1 MSKMQ
6 NGFVDLHAAA
16 DFLGPGAVE
25 TPMFE
30 AEITDLVRRKSVAL
44 QRLPHERAT
53 GHPHRF
59 FEETAI
65 HQGSFID
72 PRNMGTQS
80 AGGSTRVEKS
90 APIKAIINQTNISMF
105 DKDVTEQ
112 QGQFASVV
120 SKDINDVISG
130 VVVTSAAAVWAG
142 TDTSLTTPTTLEYMG
157 ILRQITLTSSIASGA
172 SIIDGLKSQVAA
184 MVADQTY
191 DVRPTAIYLNPVLA
205 DYIDQEAK
213 ANSITLAEVDVAA
226 GVTVNAINT
235 QAGRLP
241 LISDPYIPSVASGS
255 GPAYG
260 FSDAPAGQTMYLA
273 VIVTEDMVEIPYI
286 SGATDNPNPRIFEL
300 GLTNNLSGQFVAV
313 LFDAVIAKGPGY
325 AHALVAVYK

>member
-1 MSKMQ
+1 MSKLE

-25 TPMFE
+25 TPIFE
-30 AEITDLVRRKSVAL
+30 SEVTDLLRRESVAL
-44 QRLPHERAT
+44 QRFNHKRAT
-53 GHPHRF
+53 GHPHRY
-59 FEETAI
+59 FEKTAL

-72 PRNMGTQS
+72 PRNMGTQT
-80 AGGSTRVEKS
+80 AGGPTRVEKS

-105 DKDVTEQ
+105 DKEVTEQ
-112 QGQFASVV
+112 QGQFASAVADDV
-120 SKDINDVISG
+120 NDVING
-130 VVVTSAAAVWAG
+130 TVVTSAAAVWAG

-157 ILRQITLTSSIASGA
+157 LLRQISQTSSIASGS

-184 MVADQTY
+184 MVANQTY
-191 DVRPTAIYLNPVLA
+191 KPRPTAIYVNPILA
-205 DYIDQEAK
+205 DLIDQEAK
-213 ANSITLAEVDVAA
+213 ANSIKLSEVNVAA

-235 QAGRLP
+235 QAGLLP
-241 LISDPYIPSVASGS
+241 LINDPYIPSVASGS

-273 VIVTEDMVEIPYI
+273 VIVTEDMVEMPYI
-286 SGATDNPNPRIFEL
+286 SGMTDNPNPRIFEL

-313 LFDAVIAKGPGY
+313 LFDSVIAKGPSY
-325 AHALVAVYK
+325 AHSLVAVYK